1 MRVSLLRVAVV
12 GLSVATFGLLVAP
25 AVSADEIWYQSVGR
39 ASATATCQDSSSSDL
54 ATGWTV
60 WRPIWEQWMNRGAG
74 GFTCSRALTWAKS
87 SPATGGGGG
96 GGGVVACK
104 QIRSSGG
111 ALYVANFGV
120 ETLRALGSTQYS
132 NSGCTATSGTTVIDL
147 IYASTAGT
155 ATTICTAFNNTYS
168 IVLVTGLTD
177 VYSCSL

>member
-1 MRVSLLRVAVV
+1 MRANRLRVAVI
-12 GLSVATFGLLVAP
+12 GLSVAAAGLVVTP
-25 AVSADEIWYQSVGR
+25 AVSADEVWYQSVGR
-39 ASATATCQDSSSSDL
+39 ASATATCQDSTSSEL

-87 SPATGGGGG
+87 STAGGG

-120 ETLRALGSTQYS
+120 DTLRALGSTQYS

-155 ATTICTAFNNTYS
+155 ATTICTALNNTYS